1 MVKVV
6 SYKKELLDRAKIAIE
21 RGPRTEQFKLLGEAT
36 LKMIMDGV
44 PDRVDLLE
52 RLEQATDLYE
62 CSEHRKTLE
71 KNELYPAPVLTVKEG
86 MFIAN
91 LLLEESRSNRL
102 TPQEA
107 EWRKRLSDKIHPG
120 NPRNRKEKP

>member
-1 MVKVV
+1 MAKVV

-44 PDRVDLLE
+44 PDRLDFLH

-62 CSEHRKTLE
+62 SSEHRKTLE
-71 KNELYPAPVLTVKEG
+71 KNELYPAPELTVQEG
-86 MFIAN
+86 LFIAN
-91 LLLEESRSNRL
+91 LLFEESRSGRL

-107 EWRKRLSDKIHPG
+107 DWRERLSDKIHPG
-120 NPRNRKEKP
+120 NPKNRKEKS